1 MLSGN
6 LGSARFESVPADID
20 SIVGVDGAIEGDDD
34 SFFSKAVTTPKAIGD
49 RARWEQNVPRKWRG
63 EGIEQVGEQ
72 NVPNKVRE
80 VTQKTDRTLCGLG
93 QGR

>member
-49 RARWEQNVPRKWRG
+49 RARWEQNVPRKG
-63 EGIEQVGEQ
+63 GGGCTVGDGGDTARWGTKCSQ
-72 NVPNKVRE
+72 
-80 VTQKTDRTLCGLG
+80 
-93 QGR
+93 